1 MRLLF
6 PLLGLLAML
15 SPTPAIDPAALTPD
29 KLTSR
34 PELPDLMT
42 MFDGTKVTTKAEW
55 EAKRK
60 PELKELFQ
68 TVMYGKY
75 PAVKPDVRGTVLH
88 EDKAAFGG
96 KGTLREVAVKVTPGA
111 TPVHLLVVT
120 PNGVTG
126 KVPVFLGLMFGGNHN
141 VTDDPKVRVP
151 DGWMYPSQPGAV
163 KDKATDVGRGKSKA
177 AWPIEAILGKG
188 YAVAVFYA
196 GEVIPDNAKLRGG
209 LADIVT
215 PLAKG
220 ETDPAATGTVMAWA
234 WGTHR
239 MIDYL
244 VTLPEIDAKKIA
256 VVGHSRLGKATI
268 VAAAFDD
275 RVALAIPHQAGCGGT
290 APDRRTNAK
299 SEPLA
304 RINAAFPHWFSGN
317 FKAFSEVAEKLPF
330 DQHALVALCA
340 PRPLLF
346 SNATGDQ
353 WADPAGQFE
362 VLRAAN
368 PAYALYGEVG
378 MDATAFPAENTPVG
392 QRLGYWVRPGTH
404 QMNRA
409 DWDAFLAF
417 ADKQFGR

>member
-1 MRLLF
+1 MRFLLSSI
-6 PLLGLLAML
+6 GLLAML
-15 SPTPAIDPAALTPD
+15 SSARAIDPAALTPD
-29 KLTSR
+29 KL
-34 PELPDLMT
+34 PAHAGMPDLLT
-42 MFDGTKVTTKAEW
+42 MFDGIKVTTKAEW

-68 TVMYGKY
+68 TVMYGHY
-75 PAVKPDVRGTVLH
+75 PAVKCDVRGTVLH

-96 KGTLREVAVKVTPGA
+96 KGTLREVAVKVTPDA
-111 TPVHLLVVT
+111 PPVHLLVVT
-120 PNGVTG
+120 PNGVAG
-126 KVPVFLGLMFGGNHN
+126 KVPVFLGMMFGGNHQ

-151 DGWMYPSQPGAV
+151 DAWMYSSQPGTV
-163 KDKATDVGRGKSKA
+163 SEKASAVGRGKSKE
-177 AWPIEAILGKG
+177 AWPVEAILDKG

-209 LADIVT
+209 LADIAT

-220 ETDPAATGTVMAWA
+220 RVDPAATGTVMAWA
-234 WGTHR
+234 WGAHR

-244 VTLPEIDAKKIA
+244 VTVPEIDAKKIA
-256 VVGHSRLGKATI
+256 VVGHSRLGKATM

-275 RVALAIPHQAGCGGT
+275 RVALAVPHQAGCGGT
-290 APDRRTNAK
+290 APDRRTNPK

-304 RINAAFPHWFSGN
+304 RINAAFPHWFSAN
-317 FKAFSEVAEKLPF
+317 FKAFGDAAEKLPF

-340 PRPLLF
+340 PRPVLF

-368 PAYALYGEVG
+368 PAYALYGETG
-378 MDATAFPAENTPVG
+378 IDATAYPGENAPVG
-392 QRLGYWVRPGTH
+392 RRLGYWVRPGAHSMT
-404 QMNRA
+404 RA
-409 DWDAFLAF
+409 DWDAFLTF
-417 ADKQFGR
+417 ASNQFGR

>member
-1 MRLLF
+1 MRSLLS
-6 PLLGLLAML
+6 LLGLLAML
-15 SPTPAIDPAALTPD
+15 NPASAIDPAALTPD
-29 KLTSR
+29 KL
-34 PELPDLMT
+34 PAHAGLPDLMT
-42 MFDGTKVTTKAEW
+42 MFDGSKVTTKAEW
-55 EAKRK
+55 EAKRR
-60 PELKELFQ
+60 PELRELFQ

-75 PAVKPDVRGTVLH
+75 PAVKADVRGTVLH

-96 KGTLREVAVKVTPGA
+96 KGTLREVAVKVTPDA
-111 TPVHLLVVT
+111 PPVHLLVVT

-126 KVPVFLGLMFGGNHN
+126 KVPVFLGLMFGGNHH

-151 DGWMYPSQPGAV
+151 DAWMYSFQPGTV
-163 KDKATDVGRGKSKA
+163 KDKASAAGRGKSKEV
-177 AWPIEAILGKG
+177 WPIEAILGKG
-188 YAVAVFYA
+188 YAVAVFYS
-196 GEVIPDNAKLRGG
+196 GEVIPDNPKVRGG
-209 LADIVT
+209 LADIAT
-215 PLAKG
+215 PKSD
-220 ETDPAATGTVMAWA
+220 DPAATGTVMAWA

-239 MIDYL
+239 MIDFL

-290 APDRRTNAK
+290 APDRRTNPK

-317 FKAFSEVAEKLPF
+317 FKAFGEAAEKLPF

-340 PRPLLF
+340 PRPVLF

-353 WADPAGQFE
+353 WADPAGQFG

-378 MDATAFPAENTPVG
+378 LDATSYPAENTPVG
-392 QRLGYWVRPGTH
+392 RRLGYWVRPGSH

-409 DWDAFLAF
+409 DWDAFLTF
-417 ADKQFGR
+417 ADRQFGR

>member
-1 MRLLF
+1 MRF
-6 PLLGLLAML
+6 PLSLLGLLAML
-15 SPTPAIDPAALTPD
+15 SPAPAIDPAMLTPD
-29 KLTSR
+29 KL
-34 PELPDLMT
+34 PAHAAMPDLLT
-42 MFDGTKVTTKAEW
+42 TFDGTKITTKAEW

-68 TVMYGKY
+68 AVMYGKY
-75 PAVKPDVRGTVLH
+75 PAVKPDVHGTVLH

-96 KGTLREVAVKVTPGA
+96 KGTLREVAVKVTPDA
-111 TPVHLLVVT
+111 PPVHLLVVT

-126 KVPVFLGLMFGGNHN
+126 KVPVFLGLMFGGNHH
-141 VTDDPKVRVP
+141 VTDDPKVRVT
-151 DGWMYPSQPGAV
+151 DAWMYASQPGTV
-163 KDKATDVGRGKSKA
+163 KDKANPDGRGKSKDT
-177 AWPIEAILGKG
+177 WPIETILGKG

-196 GEVIPDNAKLRGG
+196 GEVIPDNPKVRGG
-209 LADIVT
+209 LSDIVT
-215 PLAKG
+215 PQVKG
-220 ETDPAATGTVMAWA
+220 PVDPAATGTIMAWA

-244 VTLPEIDAKKIA
+244 VTLPEIDAKKVA
-256 VVGHSRLGKATI
+256 VVGHSRLGKATV

-275 RVALAIPHQAGCGGT
+275 RIALAIPHQAGCGGT
-290 APDRRTNAK
+290 APDRRANPK

-304 RINAAFPHWFSGN
+304 RINTAFPHWFSGN
-317 FKAFSEVAEKLPF
+317 FKAFGDAAEKLPF

-340 PRPLLF
+340 PRPVLF
-346 SNATGDQ
+346 SNATDDQ

-378 MDATAFPAENTPVG
+378 MDATAYPAENTPVG
-392 QRLGYWVRPGTH
+392 QRLGYWVRPGSH

-409 DWDAFLAF
+409 DWAAFLAY

>member
-1 MRLLF
+1 MRAT
-6 PLLGLLAML
+6 LLGLGLFAML
-15 SPTPAIDPAALTPD
+15 NSSPAIDPAKLTPD
-29 KLTSR
+29 KL
-34 PELPDLMT
+34 PAHAEMPDLLT

-60 PELKELFQ
+60 PELKGLFQ
-68 TVMYGKY
+68 EVMYGRY
-75 PAVKPDVRGTVLH
+75 PAVMTDVQGTVLH

-96 KGTLREVAVKVTPGA
+96 KGTLREVAVKVTSDSP
-111 TPVHLLVVT
+111 PVHLLVVT
-120 PNGVTG
+120 PNGVAG
-126 KVPVFLGLMFGGNHN
+126 KVPVFLGLMFGGNHH
-141 VTDDPKVRVP
+141 VTDDPKVRVT
-151 DGWMYPSQPGAV
+151 DAWTYPAQPGTV
-163 KDKATDVGRGKSKA
+163 KDKANPEGRGKSKET
-177 AWPIEAILGKG
+177 WPVEAILARG

-196 GEVIPDNAKLRGG
+196 GEVIPDNPKVRGG

-215 PLAKG
+215 PKSD
-220 ETDPAATGTVMAWA
+220 EPAATGTVMAWA
-234 WGTHR
+234 WGAHR

-244 VTLPEIDAKKIA
+244 VTLPELDAKKIA

-275 RVALAIPHQAGCGGT
+275 RVALAIPSQAGCGGT
-290 APDRRTNAK
+290 APDRRANPK

-317 FKAFSEVAEKLPF
+317 FKAFSEAADKLPF

-340 PRPLLF
+340 PRPVLF
-346 SNATGDQ
+346 TNATDDQ

-378 MDATAFPAENTPVG
+378 MDATAYPAENTPVG
-392 QRLGYWVRPGTH
+392 RRLGFWVRPGKH
-404 QMNRA
+404 AMGRA
-409 DWDAFLAF
+409 DWDAYLAF